1 MTNIT
6 IDFFC
11 KGEFFMSEHN
21 SIQFDPTALL
31 IIKNEIDNS
40 IKLVEGAVST
50 LIEEQALPF
59 GIDDALEQF
68 KQCTQVLRLIDIPY
82 LAKITQYSTELMQ
95 KIMANPERINT
106 DDVVALSEGTTMVK
120 RYIEFICLREI
131 EVPQFLLD
139 TLNNLEKALNKPLTS
154 SGQQIA
160 SKLSTASL
168 ELPLPEVLIN
178 ERTQFIHQLYKL
190 SLHQFLNKTEN
201 ARDFQAFKLIGGY
214 LVSMAQGQPSQQ
226 YWQLVNSAFS
236 HIDELVLNDAR
247 LRVFIN
253 LENAISLFLASPEGF
268 EANLTALADI
278 LSIVIGQEDQLAQQ
292 IRSQLNIGHEFLTD
306 TQLKTLSQ
314 HLYGPD
320 FDTMQ
325 TVSQLILSEMNK
337 VRNDIEYNYQ
347 NMSPEKAQQL
357 QSNLMQLAHT
367 FKLLNLNE
375 AASELSQQASSL
387 SQINILSNENY
398 AQQLMKSILSAMNAI
413 GILVRH
419 YSSNRL
425 QIRVNNTN
433 ISLDR
438 LDEAHQTLLNE
449 TKNLTDFVC
458 QSLTLYAN
466 DQTQNIE
473 AIAGS
478 LKELAGAA
486 EFLGSTVQQNAL
498 LETAKFVQQQID
510 QNQPFNH
517 DQIYCIF
524 NVLAGLDMLVD
535 NLKNKQPVLQS
546 MFDVALLSSQQL
558 QKKAA

>member
-1 MTNIT
+1 
-6 IDFFC
+6 
-11 KGEFFMSEHN
+11 MSEHN

-106 DDVVALSEGTTMVK
+106 DEVVALSEGTTMVK
-120 RYIEFICLREI
+120 RYIEFICLREV

-160 SKLSTASL
+160 SKLSTVSL
-168 ELPLPEVLIN
+168 ELSLPEVLIN

-201 ARDFQAFKLIGGY
+201 ARDFQAFKLIGSY

-449 TKNLTDFVC
+449 TKNLIDFVC

-498 LETAKFVQQQID
+498 LETAKFVQKQID

-517 DQIYCIF
+517 DQINCIF

>member
-1 MTNIT
+1 
-6 IDFFC
+6 
-11 KGEFFMSEHN
+11 MSEHN

-120 RYIEFICLREI
+120 RYIEFICLREV

-139 TLNNLEKALNKPLTS
+139 TLNNLEKTLNKPLTS

-160 SKLSTASL
+160 SKLSTVSL

-190 SLHQFLNKTEN
+190 SLHQFLNKTES
-201 ARDFQAFKLIGGY
+201 ARDFQAFKLIGSY

-306 TQLKTLSQ
+306 TQLKALSQ

-498 LETAKFVQQQID
+498 LETAKFVQKQID
-510 QNQPFNH
+510 QNQTFNH
-517 DQIYCIF
+517 DQIHCIF

>member
-1 MTNIT
+1 
-6 IDFFC
+6 
-11 KGEFFMSEHN
+11 MSEHN

-95 KIMANPERINT
+95 KIMANPEHINT

-120 RYIEFICLREI
+120 RYIEFICLREV

-139 TLNNLEKALNKPLTS
+139 SLNNLEKALNKPLTS

-190 SLHQFLNKTEN
+190 SLHQFLNKTES
-201 ARDFQAFKLIGGY
+201 ARDFQAFKLIGSY

-347 NMSPEKAQQL
+347 NMSPEKAHQL

-375 AASELSQQASSL
+375 AALELSQQASSL

>member
-1 MTNIT
+1 
-6 IDFFC
+6 
-11 KGEFFMSEHN
+11 MSEHN

-95 KIMANPERINT
+95 KIMANPEHINT

-154 SGQQIA
+154 SGKQIA

-449 TKNLTDFVC
+449 TKNLTVFVC

>member
-1 MTNIT
+1 
-6 IDFFC
+6 
-11 KGEFFMSEHN
+11 MSEHN

-82 LAKITQYSTELMQ
+82 LAKITQYSTGLMQ
-95 KIMANPERINT
+95 KIMANPEHINT

-154 SGQQIA
+154 SGKQIA

-357 QSNLMQLAHT
+357 QSNLMQLTHT

>member
-1 MTNIT
+1 
-6 IDFFC
+6 
-11 KGEFFMSEHN
+11 MSEHN

-50 LIEEQALPF
+50 LIEEQSLPF

-95 KIMANPERINT
+95 KIMANPEHINT

-120 RYIEFICLREI
+120 RYIEFICLREV

-139 TLNNLEKALNKPLTS
+139 TLNNLEKALNKSLTS

-160 SKLSTASL
+160 SKLSTVSL

-190 SLHQFLNKTEN
+190 SLHQFLNKTET
-201 ARDFQAFKLIGGY
+201 ARDIQAFKLIGGY

-226 YWQLVNSAFS
+226 YWQLVNSTFS
-236 HIDELVLNDAR
+236 HIDGLVLNDAR

-347 NMSPEKAQQL
+347 NMSPEKAHQL

-517 DQIYCIF
+517 DQIHYIF

>member
-1 MTNIT
+1 MQRGI
-6 IDFFC
+6 
-11 KGEFFMSEHN
+11 FMSEHN

-95 KIMANPERINT
+95 KIMADPEHINT

-120 RYIEFICLREI
+120 RYIEFICLREV

-154 SGQQIA
+154 SGKQIA

-190 SLHQFLNKTEN
+190 SLHQFLNKTES

-347 NMSPEKAQQL
+347 NMSPEKAHQL

-510 QNQPFNH
+510 QKQPFNH
-517 DQIYCIF
+517 DQIHCIF

>member
-1 MTNIT
+1 
-6 IDFFC
+6 
-11 KGEFFMSEHN
+11 MSEHN

-95 KIMANPERINT
+95 KIMANPEHINT

-154 SGQQIA
+154 SGKQIA

>member
-1 MTNIT
+1 
-6 IDFFC
+6 
-11 KGEFFMSEHN
+11 MSEHN

-120 RYIEFICLREI
+120 RYIEFICLREV

-253 LENAISLFLASPEGF
+253 LENAI
-268 EANLTALADI
+268 
-278 LSIVIGQEDQLAQQ
+278 
-292 IRSQLNIGHEFLTD
+292 
-306 TQLKTLSQ
+306 
-314 HLYGPD
+314 
-320 FDTMQ
+320 
-325 TVSQLILSEMNK
+325 
-337 VRNDIEYNYQ
+337 
-347 NMSPEKAQQL
+347 
-357 QSNLMQLAHT
+357 
-367 FKLLNLNE
+367 
-375 AASELSQQASSL
+375 
-387 SQINILSNENY
+387 
-398 AQQLMKSILSAMNAI
+398 
-413 GILVRH
+413 
-419 YSSNRL
+419 
-425 QIRVNNTN
+425 
-433 ISLDR
+433 
-438 LDEAHQTLLNE
+438 
-449 TKNLTDFVC
+449 
-458 QSLTLYAN
+458 
-466 DQTQNIE
+466 
-473 AIAGS
+473 
-478 LKELAGAA
+478 
-486 EFLGSTVQQNAL
+486 
-498 LETAKFVQQQID
+498 
-510 QNQPFNH
+510 
-517 DQIYCIF
+517 
-524 NVLAGLDMLVD
+524 
-535 NLKNKQPVLQS
+535 
-546 MFDVALLSSQQL
+546 
-558 QKKAA
+558 

>member
-1 MTNIT
+1 
-6 IDFFC
+6 
-11 KGEFFMSEHN
+11 MSEHN

-95 KIMANPERINT
+95 KIMANPEHINT

-120 RYIEFICLREI
+120 RYIEFICLREV

-154 SGQQIA
+154 SGKQIA

-190 SLHQFLNKTEN
+190 SLHQFLNKTES

-306 TQLKTLSQ
+306 TQLKILSQ

-466 DQTQNIE
+466 DQTQNLE

-510 QNQPFNH
+510 QNQSFNH
-517 DQIYCIF
+517 DQIHCIF

>member
-1 MTNIT
+1 
-6 IDFFC
+6 
-11 KGEFFMSEHN
+11 MSEHN

-120 RYIEFICLREI
+120 RYIEFICLREV

-160 SKLSTASL
+160 SKLSTVSL
-168 ELPLPEVLIN
+168 ELPLPEVLIEVLIN

-190 SLHQFLNKTEN
+190 SLHQFLNKTES

>member
-95 KIMANPERINT
+95 KIMANPEHINT

-154 SGQQIA
+154 SGKQIA

-449 TKNLTDFVC
+449 TKNLIDFVC

>member
-1 MTNIT
+1 
-6 IDFFC
+6 
-11 KGEFFMSEHN
+11 MSEHN

-95 KIMANPERINT
+95 KIMANPEHINT

-120 RYIEFICLREI
+120 RYIEFICLREV

-154 SGQQIA
+154 SGKQIA

-190 SLHQFLNKTEN
+190 SLHQFLNKTEST
-201 ARDFQAFKLIGGY
+201 RDFQAFKLIGGY

-347 NMSPEKAQQL
+347 NMSPEKAHQL

-449 TKNLTDFVC
+449 TKNLIDFVC

>member
-1 MTNIT
+1 
-6 IDFFC
+6 
-11 KGEFFMSEHN
+11 MSEHN

-120 RYIEFICLREI
+120 RYIEFICLREV

-154 SGQQIA
+154 SGKQIA

-190 SLHQFLNKTEN
+190 SLHQFLNKTES

-347 NMSPEKAQQL
+347 NMSPEKAHQL

-449 TKNLTDFVC
+449 TKNLIDFVC